1 MTHAVLVIS
10 DQLRDSSI
18 LRQALALRGEMPFA
32 VVPVRNLHDAL
43 RRLDAAAV
51 DIILLTLDLP
61 DSTGLATFERVQA
74 AALSHADRDPVRHAG
89 RVRSHGR
96 HAARRPGLFST
107 RNIDDG
113 LVAQALRSMI
123 CRKSVEEALH
133 LEKKKAASCSKR
145 SARRCWARICAA
157 ASVT

>member
-74 AALSHADRDPVRHAG
+74 ALRRFARAAG
-89 RVRSHGR
+89 RR
-96 HAARRPGLFST
+96 
-107 RNIDDG
+107 
-113 LVAQALRSMI
+113 
-123 CRKSVEEALH
+123 
-133 LEKKKAASCSKR
+133 
-145 SARRCWARICAA
+145 
-157 ASVT
+157 